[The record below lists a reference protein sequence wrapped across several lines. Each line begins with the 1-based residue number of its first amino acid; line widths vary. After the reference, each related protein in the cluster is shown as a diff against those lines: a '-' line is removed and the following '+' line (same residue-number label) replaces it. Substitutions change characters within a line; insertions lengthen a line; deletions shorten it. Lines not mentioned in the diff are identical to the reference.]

1 LNAVE
6 LRGIGKSFGDFVA
19 LEDVSLAVEQGEIH
33 AIVGENGAGK
43 TTLMRIL
50 YGALAPDSGTV
61 AVHGRAKR
69 FRSPQEAIASG
80 VGMVSQHYGIIGELD
95 CLQNLIVGAEGGFRI
110 DRRRAEER
118 ATALASQMGFSF
130 DWRAEASTLS
140 PGSAQKLEILKLLW
154 RNAEVLILDE
164 PTAMLSPSDADALFE
179 SLHQLAEA
187 GKTVLVVTHRIPE
200 VLDHC
205 RRVTVLRG
213 GRLVAVREVSETT
226 ASELASLI
234 VGEAMDDM
242 PAPVSRASEEIVLE
256 AKGLTVKGYRGDDA
270 VKGVDLVLHKGE
282 VLGIAGVDGN
292 GQRELI
298 HALQGLADFTGQLH
312 VFGRDWH
319 GVSVRE
325 RLAQGLRVIP
335 EDRLAEALIES
346 WPIRENASLGLH
358 RIGMEVDASEIAA
371 RFSTKYASLD
381 QPIGGLSGGNQQRF
395 VAGRALH
402 TRPKLLLAFQPARG
416 LDLKATRE
424 VYDSIR
430 QLCAEG
436 ASALIVSFDL
446 DELLAYCDRVVAMN
460 RGRIY
465 EPAARDR
472 EEIGR
477 LMVAT

>member
-1 LNAVE
+1 MNAVE
-6 LRGIGKSFGDFVA
+6 LRGIGKKFGDFVA
-19 LEDVSLAVEQGEIH
+19 LEDVSLTVERGEIH

-61 AVHGRAKR
+61 SVHGEAKR
-69 FRSPQEAIASG
+69 FRSPQEAIAAG

-95 CLQNLIVGAEGGFRI
+95 CLQNLIAGAEGGMRI

-118 ATALASQMGFSF
+118 ATALASQMGFAF

-164 PTAMLSPSDADALFE
+164 PTAMLSPADADALFV

-205 RRVTVLRG
+205 RRVTVLRS
-213 GRLVAVREVSETT
+213 GRLVAVRDVAETN
-226 ASELASLI
+226 ASELAGLI
-234 VGEAMDDM
+234 VGEAMDEIST
-242 PAPVSRASEEIVLE
+242 PVSRASEEVALE

-270 VKGVDLVLHKGE
+270 VKGIDLVLRKGE

-298 HALQGLADFTGQLH
+298 HALQGLAPFHGHVH
-312 VFGRDWH
+312 VFGQDWH
-319 GVSVRE
+319 GVPVRE

-335 EDRLAEALIES
+335 EDRLAEGVIES

-358 RIGMEVDASEIAA
+358 RTRMEVDAAEIAA
-371 RFSTKYASLD
+371 RFATKYASLE

-402 TRPKLLLAFQPARG
+402 TRPRILLAFQPARG

-424 VYDSIR
+424 VYEAIR
-430 QLCAEG
+430 QLCADG

-446 DELLAYCDRVVAMN
+446 DELLAHCDRVVAMN

-465 EPAARDR
+465 EPSGRDR
-472 EEIGR
+472 DEIGR